1 LWSYHLERER
11 EMDKDPGDMTPR
23 ERAEWQRRIASHAA
37 IQGLTVDEF
46 LDKWSNADPDGDYRD
61 DRG

>member
-1 LWSYHLERER
+1 
-11 EMDKDPGDMTPR
+11 MDKDPGDMTPR